1 MRLLTPS
8 CYASVL
14 RLCATS
20 LVLRL
25 YSLLDDYFARDPLA
39 VDDQLVDVHAGP
51 RQLPGIPHVP
61 VPVRAVGTT
70 HRGGTAEGKT
80 IERLARAPQFRDGHE
95 LGEHVEDPQG
105 HDRPVTLEEQLP
117 ADPERDR
124 GRRVKRIRAILLW
137 PDRGSRGLPQCP
149 PRSPSAAGVAEPSS
163 ASAASRAA
171 RNSARAP
178 FAAKRSASIGSAV
191 PVRAKC
197 DRSARTG
204 EPGNS
209 RSSSATVGTC
219 QRASAR
225 RRASFSPASVA

>member
-1 MRLLTPS
+1 RSTH
-8 CYASVL
+8 AF
-14 RLCATS
+14 AHA

-25 YSLLDDYFARDPLA
+25 DDTPLCYVFIRFYSLLDDYFVRDPLA

-61 VPVRAVGTT
+61 VPVRAVGTA
-70 HRGGTAEGKT
+70 HRGGTTEGKT

-137 PDRGSRGLPQCP
+137 PDRRSRGLPQCP
-149 PRSPSAAGVAEPSS
+149 PRSPIHPRYPQPEPQNCPGVRLHLPLL
-163 ASAASRAA
+163 
-171 RNSARAP
+171 
-178 FAAKRSASIGSAV
+178 FANE
-191 PVRAKC
+191 
-197 DRSARTG
+197 T
-204 EPGNS
+204 
-209 RSSSATVGTC
+209 
-219 QRASAR
+219 
-225 RRASFSPASVA
+225 